1 MGNEFEEVDLA
12 AQRRPEG
19 PLGVVWA
26 VRSDGEAGTRDRAA
40 GESLGGA
47 RGRGGEPVAREEGG
61 AWRSSAQEAAERG
74 RRAQAGRCADGAERG
89 ARGRSGREGSE
100 ARARCEIEP
109 FRPQEFPPLEKL
121 RILCQ
126 IWRII
131 FRGPF

>member
-1 MGNEFEEVDLA
+1 MGNEFEEVDPA

-47 RGRGGEPVAREEGG
+47 RGRGGEPVAREQGG

-74 RRAQAGRCADGAERG
+74 RRAQAGRSEERAVRTAERG
-89 ARGRSGREGSE
+89 PRRELGARSNRLGLKNSRFWKS
-100 ARARCEIEP
+100 
-109 FRPQEFPPLEKL
+109 
-121 RILCQ
+121 
-126 IWRII
+126 
-131 FRGPF
+131 